1 MRCIVCCM
9 YAFILSRISCSLFLF
24 RVRANRTQGS
34 WAPCRSSVVEKR
46 TEREDRKDKEGET
59 RQHIILIMLCRN
71 IYVEWTSEFLRM
83 KKKNSGFY
91 CYEFFVKTNFWKIK
105 YIIKT
110 VGRYF

>member
-1 MRCIVCCM
+1 MRCIVCCK
-9 YAFILSRISCSLFLF
+9 YAFILSRISCLFLF

-59 RQHIILIMLCRN
+59 RQHIILIMLYRN

-83 KKKNSGFY
+83 KTNSGYY
-91 CYEFFVKTNFWKIK
+91 CYEFFVKTTFGK
-105 YIIKT
+105 
-110 VGRYF
+110 